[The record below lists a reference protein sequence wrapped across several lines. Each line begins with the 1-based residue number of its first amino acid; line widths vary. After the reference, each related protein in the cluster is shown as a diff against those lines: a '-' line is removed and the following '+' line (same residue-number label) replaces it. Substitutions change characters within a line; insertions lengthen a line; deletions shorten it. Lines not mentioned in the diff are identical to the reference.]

1 MTKLAKVRG
10 RIVVVA
16 IFADAPK
23 VDLFQFFWRG
33 LKMCGVRV
41 YEPEDYDRAI
51 ELAASGALPLNEL
64 ITEHLSLDA
73 LPDAFARLAAG
84 TDAVKILIDTQGT

>member
-1 MTKLAKVRG
+1 M
-10 RIVVVA
+10 VVA

-23 VDLFQFFWRG
+23 VDLFQFFWRE

-51 ELAASGALPLNEL
+51 ELAANGALPLNEL
-64 ITEHLSLDA
+64 ITERLPLDA
-73 LPDAFARLAAG
+73 LPDAFARLTAG
-84 TDAVKILIDTQGT
+84 TNAVKILIDTQGE